1 MRQQPERIEHGR
13 GKAGALQIREGIHIP
28 VILDHVVQ
36 QRYARRCFVVHL
48 RGEIKRVEHVGVAA
62 LVEIVPVRLKQDAA
76 RCFYELRVVHMPS
89 LRMTNIGGVRR
100 ISIVAG
106 ASPLRNGTFAAYSKT
121 PPDGGVLQ
129 LRVSL

>member
-1 MRQQPERIEHGR
+1 M
-13 GKAGALQIREGIHIP
+13 
-28 VILDHVVQ
+28 
-36 QRYARRCFVVHL
+36 
-48 RGEIKRVEHVGVAA
+48 EHVRIAA
-62 LVEIVPVRLKQDAA
+62 LVEIVPVRLKQDDA

-89 LRMTNIGGVRR
+89 LRMANIGGVRR

-106 ASPLRNGTFAAYSKT
+106 ARPLRNGTLRHTYSKT